1 MEFRLQAAQI
11 MSRLKPELRTKPI
24 GAAHEVKGME
34 FSLQAALAMSRLK
47 PELQTK
53 PIGAA
58 HDLTGMEF
66 SLQAAL
72 DPGKLKP
79 ELRTTSSRSPLC
91 GYGVQPSGCTDYEQ
105 AKS

>member
-1 MEFRLQAAQI
+1 
-11 MSRLKPELRTKPI
+11 MSRLKPELQTKPI
-24 GAAHEVKGME
+24 RAVHELTGME

-91 GYGVQPSGCTDYEQ
+91 GYGIQPSGCTDYEQ
-105 AKS
+105 AKA